1 MVVVVL
7 GFLGLIVG
15 IAATTFGPGNY
26 VMGWQFVLPAHS
38 DGIRLVCRGDAVQTG
53 AICLLAGCRP
63 RSDSS
68 CRLACPTS
76 DAHGI
81 EDEGVHLGLIVRL
94 GESP

>member
-38 DGIRLVCRGDAVQTG
+38 DGIRLVAVATQS
-53 AICLLAGCRP
+53 RP
-63 RSDSS
+63 VRSAS
-68 CRLACPTS
+68 
-76 DAHGI
+76 
-81 EDEGVHLGLIVRL
+81 
-94 GESP
+94 